1 MNRTSEHE
9 EQATYKRFRDYY
21 TAAAAPVIRE
31 LERRSL
37 GADYGG
43 NSYTTVDQARRL
55 GGLLALEP
63 GSRLL
68 DVGSGAGWP
77 GLYLAGDSGC
87 RVVLTDLP
95 IEGLRLATTRAATE
109 GIKAVAVATSG
120 TELPFRAGVFD
131 AVSHSDVLC

>member
-1 MNRTSEHE
+1 MDSASEHE
-9 EQATYKRFRDYY
+9 EQATFERFRDYY
-21 TAAAAPVIRE
+21 AGADAPVIRE

-55 GGLLALEP
+55 GELLELEP

-77 GLYLAGDSGC
+77 GLYLAGQSGC
-87 RVVLTDLP
+87 RVVLSDLP
-95 IEGLRLATTRAATE
+95 IAGLRLATTRAAAE
-109 GIKAVAVATSG
+109 GIQATAVGASG
-120 TELPFRAGVFD
+120 TKLPFRAGAFD